1 MKVVFLDRDGVINK
15 EVGYLH
21 KIIDFRF
28 IDGVFNACEHF
39 QSLGYKLVI
48 VTNQSGIGRGYYQ
61 EEDFYKLTQWMLLE
75 FHNQGIGILDVFHCP
90 HNPELFCKCRKPQP
104 GMLIDAR
111 DKYNINMSESWMIG
125 DKESDVHAANSA
137 GISNTILVKSGH
149 KVDEIN
155 TKSKLVLDSISESA
169 KFIV

>member
-61 EEDFYKLTQWMLLE
+61 EEEFHKLTQWMLLE
-75 FHNQGIGILDVFHCP
+75 FHNQDIDILDVFHCP
-90 HNPELFCKCRKPQP
+90 HIPELFCKCRKPQP

-111 DKYNINMSESWMIG
+111 DKYNINMSQSWMIG
-125 DKESDVHAANSA
+125 DKESDVDAAISA

-155 TKSKLVLDSISESA
+155 TKSKFVLDSINESI
-169 KFIV
+169 KFVV